1 MHFPTA
7 PPEGVLAATEKKE
20 KKISMAIENVHQGYA
35 RRNQTRRHQL
45 LPLFIALV
53 LALTI
58 GASKAKAQITDDL
71 EVNIPFQFHAG
82 DTKLPAGEYRI
93 HVLEDSDLRLMEIS
107 SANGSVSALFQVQD
121 RGLNSTPAN
130 SELIFN
136 KYGDRYFLTE
146 LFEEGSASGSQVVK
160 SRYEK
165 AVSQQAAEAQEHV
178 TAHRRTQQGK

>member
-1 MHFPTA
+1 LRDRK
-7 PPEGVLAATEKKE
+7 EGEK
-20 KKISMAIENVHQGYA
+20 IIMAIENVHQGYA
-35 RRNQTRRHQL
+35 GRNATRRHQL

-107 SANGSVSALFQVQD
+107 SANGSASALFQVQNRD
-121 RGLNSTPAN
+121 LNSTPAN

-165 AVSQQAAEAQEHV
+165 AVSQQAVEAQEHV